1 MSDRKKTTLSLGNKR
16 TPKAESNHKATPDTN
31 AATPTKSPS
40 SKTLGLSRKRRLVL
54 PTTDKDHPSKSNTAA
69 NTPAQTNKTLG
80 LTRKRRLVLPLT
92 EEASPNKQT
101 TTARSTTTQT
111 KTPAWK
117 KKATRKIV
125 VQNIDKPRT
134 KLNKAKFNKGKK
146 PAKPKKPTQPV
157 IKKTP
162 PSTIKAKALDE
173 WLQQRFVTWRTY
185 QPLVIGVHKRVLQ
198 LVGREQLPY
207 SKRVVQKV
215 LAQHTRHETYQA
227 NLAQKMQRVPLDA

>member
-16 TPKAESNHKATPDTN
+16 KPKAESQPTTTSNTSATTQG
-31 AATPTKSPS
+31 KSP
-40 SKTLGLSRKRRLVL
+40 
-54 PTTDKDHPSKSNTAA
+54 A
-69 NTPAQTNKTLG
+69 NKTLG
-80 LTRKRRLVLPLT
+80 LTRKRRLVLPIT
-92 EEASPNKQT
+92 EEAQATKKATIS
-101 TTARSTTTQT
+101 RSTTTQT
-111 KTPAWK
+111 KTPVWK
-117 KKATRKIV
+117 KKATRKVV
-125 VQNIDKPRT
+125 VQNIDQPRIKP
-134 KLNKAKFNKGKK
+134 KVNKAKK
-146 PAKPKKPTQPV
+146 PAKPKKPTQPL

-215 LAQHTRHETYQA
+215 LTQHTRHETYQA
-227 NLAQKMQRVPLDA
+227 NLAKNRQRVPLDA

>member
-16 TPKAESNHKATPDTN
+16 KPKAESQHTATPDTDAN
-31 AATPTKSPS
+31 TPAKSPS
-40 SKTLGLSRKRRLVL
+40 SKTLGLTRKRRLAL

-69 NTPAQTNKTLG
+69 NTSAQTNKTLG
-80 LTRKRRLVLPLT
+80 LTRKRRLVLPIT
-92 EEASPNKQT
+92 EEAQATKKATSS
-101 TTARSTTTQT
+101 RSTTTQT

-117 KKATRKIV
+117 KKTTRKVV
-125 VQNIDKPRT
+125 VQNIDKP
-134 KLNKAKFNKGKK
+134 KIKPKVNKTKK
-146 PAKPKKPTQPV
+146 PAKPKKPTQPL

-215 LAQHTRHETYQA
+215 LAKHTRHETYQA